1 MPVKEI
7 LDLMLN
13 PVRMRIIMALSE
25 RPMSTQELATRL
37 SDVPPATLYR
47 QVKRLAKGGMIKV
60 IKQHQVRGTLE
71 KTYAIQTQEAGD
83 PTRELA
89 QLSKDEHMRYF
100 TAFVSI
106 LLDDFARYLEH
117 SPQVNLA
124 TDGVGYHKL
133 VLNLSDEELEN
144 FAKDLNRVLRPYIE
158 KKPSADRRHR
168 NFSTI
173 MVPDLAP
180 SAKPDGHPVDRA

>member
-7 LDLMLN
+7 LDLVLN
-13 PVRMRIIMALSE
+13 PVRMRILVALNE

-60 IKQHQVRGTLE
+60 IEQRQVRGTLE
-71 KTYAIQTQEAGD
+71 KTYAIQPQELGD

-117 SPQVNLA
+117 SPQVDLA
-124 TDGVGYHKL
+124 ADGVGYQRL
-133 VLNLSDEELEN
+133 VLNLSDEELQN
-144 FAKDLNRVLRPYIE
+144 FSKDLNHVLLPYIE
-158 KKPSADRRHR
+158 QKPAADRRSR

-173 MVPDLAP
+173 LVPDPEP
-180 SAKPDGHPVDRA
+180 SLKTDGHPMEAA